1 MIQWT
6 AGRHALTPRAR
17 HRRIWLYLLLAAGA
31 FVSLGLL
38 GCGSGAQQP
47 RAQYAE
53 HASSGPTA
61 PAAMH
66 DAWQGPLPAS
76 SGAMPT
82 SNAEMQ
88 PGAIAAPPKG
98 RSDVTRLQR
107 ESWASGKKEKTAL
120 REPSGDETS
129 REDPTVTDAGTTGP
143 MLIYKANLQI
153 AAFEIEKT
161 LDEIE
166 KKARELG
173 GYLVTRTDQR
183 VLTVRVPARHFNAA
197 LRDVQALGDV
207 LRRNVQ
213 VDDVTDEY
221 FDIEVRLKNALAM
234 RDRLEQLL
242 AKAKNVSESLVVE
255 QELSRVAGDIERLRG
270 RLRLMG
276 ELAAYSTITVQVTQ
290 VAPRRTDTVSGF
302 QLPFPWLNELGL
314 RDLMRIQ

>member
-120 REPSGDETS
+120 REPSGDET
-129 REDPTVTDAGTTGP
+129 
-143 MLIYKANLQI
+143 
-153 AAFEIEKT
+153 
-161 LDEIE
+161 LD
-166 KKARELG
+166 K
-173 GYLVTRTDQR
+173 
-183 VLTVRVPARHFNAA
+183 
-197 LRDVQALGDV
+197 
-207 LRRNVQ
+207 
-213 VDDVTDEY
+213 
-221 FDIEVRLKNALAM
+221 VRLGSADPEHRHPSDDAT
-234 RDRLEQLL
+234 RSSDGP
-242 AKAKNVSESLVVE
+242 V
-255 QELSRVAGDIERLRG
+255 
-270 RLRLMG
+270 
-276 ELAAYSTITVQVTQ
+276 
-290 VAPRRTDTVSGF
+290 PRRTED
-302 QLPFPWLNELGL
+302 
-314 RDLMRIQ
+314 R